1 MENYNSKLSVEKIF
15 YLFSEPDYLIW
26 CNLLQGNNSFLFE
39 KKSEFTHTK
48 FARSVLT
55 VKFWFLC
62 LKKAIPSFSQHITF
76 VFHYRNL
83 LKSELTSQ

>member
-55 VKFWFLC
+55 EILVFVSEESNSL
-62 LKKAIPSFSQHITF
+62 IFSAYYVCF
-76 VFHYRNL
+76 SL
-83 LKSELTSQ
+83 LQSVEE